1 MDDLAVGLR
10 LTWMGMGLVFLLLG
24 VLWGLI
30 ALLLRLDRPAPAVGA
45 APPGVLAAAG
55 PVSAADTGIDPQ
67 LLAVVYTAVRL
78 HRRALRQRAAPEVRV
93 HPPGSL
99 PSRWLGAGRS
109 RQNRSWGPGRGRR

>member
-24 VLWGLI
+24 ALWGLI
-30 ALLLRLDRPAPAVGA
+30 ALLLRLDRSVPQAAAVA
-45 APPGVLAAAG
+45 SRSPAAAG
-55 PVSAADTGIDPQ
+55 PVAVADAGLDPQ
-67 LLAVVYTAVRL
+67 ALAVIYTAVRL

-109 RQNRSWGPGRGRR
+109 RQNRSWVPGKGRR